1 MIFKVQDDWK
11 RNLNAKDEA
20 QMNEILRQTAKH
32 RTAYRSAHDVKVA
45 QLWAAVLE
53 LSKMLNERTQQRD
66 ELEKRLSKIEAIFH
80 TASESIKAEETQKAS
95 LKDSLKT
102 Y

>member
-11 RNLNAKDEA
+11 RSLNAKDEA
-20 QMNEILRQTAKH
+20 QMNDLLRITAKH
-32 RTAYRSAHDVKVA
+32 RAAYRSAHDVKVA

-66 ELEKRLSKIEAIFH
+66 ELEKRLGRIEAIFH
-80 TASESIKAEETQKAS
+80 AASENIKAEETQKAS
-95 LKDSLKT
+95 LKDSLKS

>member
-11 RNLNAKDEA
+11 RSLNAQDEA
-20 QMNEILRQTAKH
+20 RMNEILRQTAKH
-32 RTAYRSAHDVKVA
+32 RSAYRSAHDVKVA

-66 ELEKRLSKIEAIFH
+66 DLDKRLSKIEAIFYA
-80 TASESIKAEETQKAS
+80 ASESLKNGKAS
-95 LKDSLKT
+95 LKDSLES